1 MRAMAVVAG
10 IVAWIG
16 ASSLASAQAP
26 PTDAQIKQNLESQGY
41 TSVEIGK
48 HEENH
53 IDVKAMKGG
62 KKQKL
67 EVNPTTGQIRADTDK
82 NEDEGRR

>member
-1 MRAMAVVAG
+1 MRTMAVVAG

-16 ASSLASAQAP
+16 ASSLAFAQAP

-41 TSVEIGK
+41 TGVEIGN
-48 HEENH
+48 HEGDH

-62 KKQKL
+62 KEQKL
-67 EVNPTTGQIRADTDK
+67 AVNPKTGQITTDTDK
-82 NEDEGRR
+82 DENEERR